1 MKPQKF
7 RRKQRTLDEKNV
19 KFLLKI
25 PEGFPAIQKGIRKR
39 CEERREMNEADMVV
53 KVTEKKGFWRA
64 KRTHWGGGEG
74 KWRSVWPKKLGD
86 YGPN

>member
-1 MKPQKF
+1 
-7 RRKQRTLDEKNV
+7 
-19 KFLLKI
+19 
-25 PEGFPAIQKGIRKR
+25 
-39 CEERREMNEADMVV
+39 MNEADMVV